1 MSDAD
6 TLEPE
11 YAGDE
16 FNDLHLK
23 PECKS
28 AETVGNGCRVT
39 SIYSVCRL
47 EYLCQTKRCTASEAE
62 CIAFGAILKHMHVSM
77 LSYGSLLFVTL

>member
-1 MSDAD
+1 MIDAD

-16 FNDLHLK
+16 FDDVHLK
-23 PECKS
+23 LECKS
-28 AETVGNGCRVT
+28 SGTVGNGCRVT

-47 EYLCQTKRCTASEAE
+47 DY
-62 CIAFGAILKHMHVSM
+62 F
-77 LSYGSLLFVTL
+77 

>member
-1 MSDAD
+1 MWTGLQWSQYGCLLMIDAD

-16 FNDLHLK
+16 FDDVHLK
-23 PECKS
+23 LECKS
-28 AETVGNGCRVT
+28 SGTVGNGCRVT

-47 EYLCQTKRCTASEAE
+47 DY
-62 CIAFGAILKHMHVSM
+62 F
-77 LSYGSLLFVTL
+77 